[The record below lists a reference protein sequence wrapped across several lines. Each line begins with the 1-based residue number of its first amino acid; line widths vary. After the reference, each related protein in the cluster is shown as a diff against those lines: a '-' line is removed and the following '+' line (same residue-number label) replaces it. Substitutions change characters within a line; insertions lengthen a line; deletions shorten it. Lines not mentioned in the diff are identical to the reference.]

1 MTVFKIKLNERVFL
15 KEEKEEKDRKKTI
28 SGSKRFPKFNLRNRL
43 AYVGFLI
50 QGKKILN
57 ITKIGRAEEI
67 MKETKKEGWKI

>member
-28 SGSKRFPKFNLRNRL
+28 SWSKRFPKFNLKNRL

>member
-28 SGSKRFPKFNLRNRL
+28 SGSKRFPKFNLKNRL

-50 QGKKILN
+50 PCKKN
-57 ITKIGRAEEI
+57 P
-67 MKETKKEGWKI
+67 